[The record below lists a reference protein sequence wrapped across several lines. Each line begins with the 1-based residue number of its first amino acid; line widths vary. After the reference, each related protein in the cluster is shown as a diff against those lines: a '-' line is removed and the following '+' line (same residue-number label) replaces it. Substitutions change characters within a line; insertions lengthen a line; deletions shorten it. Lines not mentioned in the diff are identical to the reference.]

1 MYAGDVTP
9 EHAHA
14 AVLAGEGLL
23 VDVRTRAEWAYVGV
37 PDAPA
42 VFIEWQSF
50 PDGARNGNFVEEL
63 RAAGA
68 QPGRPLYFLCRSGAR
83 SAAAAKA
90 ATADGLGPAFN
101 ITDGFEGQLDGSGHR
116 VLGGWRNVGLP
127 WKQS

>member
-37 PDAPA
+37 PDTHT
-42 VFIEWQSF
+42 VFIEWQSY
-50 PDGARNGNFVEEL
+50 PDGARNGSFVEEL

-68 QPGRPLYFLCRSGAR
+68 QEGRPLYFLCRSGAR

-101 ITDGFEGQLDGSGHR
+101 IIDGFEGPLDGAGRR
-116 VLGGWRNVGLP
+116 VVGGWRNVGLP